1 MAETTVSGVRQRG
14 QRLWRTL
21 WNDGQ
26 GWILLTVS
34 LGWALTIGT
43 RIVYP
48 ALLPEIRL
56 EFAFGY
62 TTAGVLV
69 GLVWAAYGITQFP
82 GGLLA
87 DVTTERTALV
97 AGTALTAVGIC
108 AVVVSPVFGLLV
120 LATFVMG
127 AGTGIYGTSRVT
139 VLSNAYPDN
148 DSTAIGVSQ
157 AAGNVGN
164 AVFPV
169 VAGVSSAYVGWRLGL
184 GFLAPLLVVVTVGLW
199 LTIPATAS
207 PRPSSSPAR
216 ELVARAGGALTSP
229 PVYVGTG
236 LLLALMVVY
245 QSLTGFLPTYLV
257 DSKGASSSE
266 AAAVY
271 GGFFAVAVLAQ
282 LVAGLLADRIGVR
295 TTIGVFASLSLPGFA
310 MVLVADGLGAVLL
323 GVAFL
328 SALLG
333 CFPPAHSYLVNA
345 FPSSIQGTG
354 YGVVRT
360 VYIGFGAVGPVATGL
375 VVDIGSFSA
384 AFLALGALSAVIVV
398 VGYALPSTV

>member
-1 MAETTVSGVRQRG
+1 MSRVHRQGRH
-14 QRLWRTL
+14 LWQTL

-26 GWILLTVS
+26 GWLLLTVS

-69 GLVWAAYGITQFP
+69 GLVWAAYGVTQFP

-87 DVTTERTALV
+87 DVTTDRTALV
-97 AGTALTAVGIC
+97 AGTTITAVGIGS
-108 AVVVSPVFGLLV
+108 VVFSPAFGLLV
-120 LATFVMG
+120 LATAVMG

-169 VAGVSSAYVGWRLGL
+169 VAGVASAYVGWRLGL

-199 LTIPATAS
+199 LTIPAPPT
-207 PRPSSSPAR
+207 RGVSSPVR
-216 ELVARAGGALTSP
+216 HLLSRTGEALRRP
-229 PVYVGTG
+229 PVYAGTG
-236 LLLALMVVY
+236 MLLLLMVVY
-245 QSLTGFLPTYLV
+245 QSLTGFLPTYLT
-257 DSKGASSSE
+257 DAGGLSASE
-266 AAAVY
+266 AATVY
-271 GGFFAVAVLAQ
+271 GGFFAVAVIAQ
-282 LVAGLLADRIGVR
+282 LVAGLLADRIGIR
-295 TTIGVFASLSLPGFA
+295 PTIGLCGSLSLPGFVA
-310 MVLVADGLGAVLL
+310 VLVADGIGTLLVGVVLL
-323 GVAFL
+323 SG
-328 SALLG
+328 LLG

-354 YGVVRT
+354 YGIVRT
-360 VYIGFGAVGPVATGL
+360 VYIGCGALGPVATGVL
-375 VVDIGSFSA
+375 VDLRSFTV
-384 AFLALGALSAVIVV
+384 AFLALSVVALAVAV
-398 VGYALPSTV
+398 VGYRLPSQT